1 MCSADIIPSAT
12 LHGYTQDSND
22 PHGWSKQDGR
32 PAVSR
37 YHQTR
42 KFFMTDE
49 GLNYDVHDFPSAE
62 LGLKLGGFMML
73 SASETIPEEHSDSD
87 QDTTADVDAT
97 VDTHVDMLDAQE
109 DRVDVD
115 MTVY

>member
-1 MCSADIIPSAT
+1 MQYTAW
-12 LHGYTQDSND
+12 LHPRQYND

-42 KFFMTDE
+42 KFFMTDG
-49 GLNYDVHDFPSAE
+49 GLNYDVHDFSSAE

-73 SASETIPEEHSDSD
+73 SASETILEEHSDGD
-87 QDTTADVDAT
+87 HDTTADVDAS
-97 VDTHVDMLDAQE
+97 VDVDMLDARE
-109 DRVDVD
+109 EVDIC
-115 MTVY
+115 T